1 MADTTQFEQAV
12 DQVIE
17 DSERLHKVVNG
28 SAIDTVIVEDGS
40 TIPTLRK
47 ALLDNV
53 YFKTP
58 PQPWAA
64 GTQTTVFNQL
74 YSFTNSAGTFWW
86 YAPGASPSTPVTL
99 PADPSTSTAWKVYN
113 DSVVV
118 SEKFAPLN
126 TPAFVGSPTAPTPA
140 QGSNSGAIA
149 TTAFVNLAVA
159 AAINSLTGSS
169 PSYAALT
176 VVGASTLNTLVVSGT
191 SQFGGTI
198 DASGVLGK
206 FQKISLSGQ
215 TATLSFDYTAASNYL
230 KTIISPNSVQTNNLT
245 SAVIVNGTASAD
257 NTTMSL
263 TGVGNNTFDYV
274 YIRGNSSKAS
284 TEPRLKVTGTT
295 ELENVRVTGSLSGVN
310 VGVDG
315 LDILPNSIVTT
326 TTAEIGSD
334 LTVNGVTT
342 LGSASIQ
349 NLGVVSSLTV
359 NGNSTLTGGFTAGSA
374 SSVAGNL
381 SITGLLAVTGAVTVS
396 TNLTVTGNA
405 NLNNGGTGTTTVNNL
420 NVLGTLTGVSID
432 INGKDINPNSVLAT
446 TTIEAYG
453 SLKGASLVITGEA
466 TAPKVTANFVGTTPG
481 SVTTPSAGTTWT
493 PGGTGSDLTKMNNI
507 YNVDVTNTLT
517 IGPWANLG
525 SAFTAT
531 IYLFQDATGGHAVT
545 LDASYKIING
555 GTISTAANS
564 VTILQ
569 VTYCGRGTVYDV
581 SVYQR
586 P

>member
-64 GTQTTVFNQL
+64 GTQATVFNQL

-206 FQKISLSGQ
+206 FQKISLFGQ

-342 LGSASIQ
+342 LGSTSIQ
-349 NLGVVSSLTV
+349 DLGVVSSLTV
-359 NGNSTLTGGFTAGSA
+359 DGNSTLTGGFTAGSA

-420 NVLGTLTGVSID
+420 NVLGTLTGVSVD
-432 INGKDINPNSVLAT
+432 VNGKNINPNSVLAT

-466 TAPKVTANFVGTTPG
+466 TAPKVTANFVGTIPG

-555 GTISTAANS
+555 GTISTTANS

-581 SVYQR
+581 AIYQR

>member
-64 GTQTTVFNQL
+64 GTQATVFNQL
-74 YSFTNSAGTFWW
+74 YSFTSSAGTFWW

-99 PADPSTSTAWKVYN
+99 PTDPSTSTAWKVYN

-118 SEKFAPLN
+118 SEKYAPLN

-274 YIRGNSSKAS
+274 YIRGNSSKDS

-295 ELENVRVTGSLSGVN
+295 ELENVRVTGTLSGVN

-342 LGSASIQ
+342 LGSTSIQ

-359 NGNSTLTGGFTAGSA
+359 DGNSTLTGGFTAGTA

-381 SITGLLAVTGAVTVS
+381 SITGLLAVTGAATVS

-420 NVLGTLTGVSID
+420 NVLGTLTGVSVD
-432 INGKDINPNSVLAT
+432 VNGKNINPNSVLAT

-564 VTILQ
+564 ITILQ

-581 SVYQR
+581 AVYQR

>member
-74 YSFTNSAGTFWW
+74 YSFTSSAGTFWW

-118 SEKFAPLN
+118 SEKYAPLN

-295 ELENVRVTGSLSGVN
+295 ELENVRVTGTLSGVN

-326 TTAEIGSD
+326 TTVEVGSD

-342 LGSASIQ
+342 LGSTSIQ

-359 NGNSTLTGGFTAGSA
+359 DGNSTLTGGFTAGTA
-374 SSVAGNL
+374 SSIAGNL
-381 SITGLLAVTGAVTVS
+381 SITGLLAVTGAATVS
-396 TNLTVTGNA
+396 TNLTVAGNA

-432 INGKDINPNSVLAT
+432 VNGKDINPKSVLAT

-453 SLKGASLVITGEA
+453 SLKGASLVITGAA

-545 LDASYKIING
+545 LDASYKIVNG

-581 SVYQR
+581 AVYQR

>member
-28 SAIDTVIVEDGS
+28 SAIDIVIVEDGS

-58 PQPWAA
+58 PQPWVA
-64 GTQTTVFNQL
+64 GTQATVFNQL

-86 YAPGASPSTPVTL
+86 YAPGASPSTPITL

-159 AAINSLTGSS
+159 AAINSLAGSS

-176 VVGASTLNTLVVSGT
+176 VVGASTLNTLVVSGI

-230 KTIISPNSVQTNNLT
+230 KTLISPNSVQTNNLT

-359 NGNSTLTGGFTAGSA
+359 DGNSTLTGGFTAGSA

-381 SITGLLAVTGAVTVS
+381 SITGLLAVTGAATVS

-420 NVLGTLTGVSID
+420 NVLGTLTGVSVD
-432 INGKDINPNSVLAT
+432 VNGKDINPNSVLAT
-446 TTIEAYG
+446 TTMEAYG

-493 PGGTGSDLTKMNNI
+493 PGGTGSDLTKMSNI

-555 GTISTAANS
+555 GTISTTANS

-581 SVYQR
+581 AVYQR

>member
-12 DQVIE
+12 DQVVE

-64 GTQTTVFNQL
+64 GTQATVFNQL

-230 KTIISPNSVQTNNLT
+230 KTIISPNSIQTNNLT

-359 NGNSTLTGGFTAGSA
+359 NGNSTLTGGFTAGTA
-374 SSVAGNL
+374 SSVAGDL
-381 SITGLLAVTGAVTVS
+381 SITGLLAVTGAATVS

-420 NVLGTLTGVSID
+420 NVLGTLTGVSVD
-432 INGKDINPNSVLAT
+432 VNGKNINPNSVLAT

-453 SLKGASLVITGEA
+453 SLKGASLIITGEA

-493 PGGTGSDLTKMNNI
+493 PGGTGSDLTKINNI

-545 LDASYKIING
+545 LNASYKIING

-569 VTYCGRGTVYDV
+569 VTYCGRGSVYDV
-581 SVYQR
+581 AVYQR

>member
-64 GTQTTVFNQL
+64 GTQATVFNQL

-215 TATLSFDYTAASNYL
+215 TATLSFDYTVASNYL

-342 LGSASIQ
+342 LGSATIQ
-349 NLGVVSSLTV
+349 DLGVVSSLTV
-359 NGNSTLTGGFTAGSA
+359 DGNSTLTGGFTAGSA

-420 NVLGTLTGVSID
+420 NVLGTLTGVSVD
-432 INGKDINPNSVLAT
+432 VNGKNINPNSVLAT

-466 TAPKVTANFVGTTPG
+466 TAPKVTANFVGTIPG

-531 IYLFQDATGGHAVT
+531 IYLFQDASGGHAVT

-581 SVYQR
+581 AVYQR

>member
-12 DQVIE
+12 DQVVE

-64 GTQTTVFNQL
+64 GTQATVFNQL

-206 FQKISLSGQ
+206 FQKISLFGQ

-263 TGVGNNTFDYV
+263 TGIGNNTFDYV

-315 LDILPNSIVTT
+315 LDILPNSIITT
-326 TTAEIGSD
+326 TTAQIGSD

-381 SITGLLAVTGAVTVS
+381 SITGLLAVTGEATVS

-420 NVLGTLTGVSID
+420 NVLGTLTGVSVD
-432 INGKDINPNSVLAT
+432 VNGKDINPNSVLAT

-581 SVYQR
+581 AVYQR

>member
-64 GTQTTVFNQL
+64 GTQATVFNQL

-215 TATLSFDYTAASNYL
+215 TATLSFDYTVASNYL

-315 LDILPNSIVTT
+315 LDIHPNSIITT
-326 TTAEIGSD
+326 TTAQIGSD
-334 LTVNGVTT
+334 LTVDGVTT

-420 NVLGTLTGVSID
+420 NVLGTLTGVSVD
-432 INGKDINPNSVLAT
+432 VNGKNINPNSVLAT

-581 SVYQR
+581 AIYQR

>member
-58 PQPWAA
+58 PQPWVA
-64 GTQTTVFNQL
+64 GTQATVFNQL

-191 SQFGGTI
+191 SKFGGTI

-230 KTIISPNSVQTNNLT
+230 KTIISPNSIQTNNLT

-315 LDILPNSIVTT
+315 LDIHPNSIITT
-326 TTAEIGSD
+326 TTAQIGSD

-359 NGNSTLTGGFTAGSA
+359 NGNSTLTGGFTAGTA

-381 SITGLLAVTGAVTVS
+381 SITGLLAVTGAATVS

-420 NVLGTLTGVSID
+420 NVLGTLTGVSVD
-432 INGKDINPNSVLAT
+432 VNGKNINPNSVLAT

-453 SLKGASLVITGEA
+453 SLKGASLIITGEA

-545 LDASYKIING
+545 LGASYKIING

-581 SVYQR
+581 AVYQR

>member
-74 YSFTNSAGTFWW
+74 YSFTSSAGTFWW

-315 LDILPNSIVTT
+315 LDIHPNSIITT
-326 TTAEIGSD
+326 TTAQIGSD

-381 SITGLLAVTGAVTVS
+381 SITGLLAVTGAATVS

-420 NVLGTLTGVSID
+420 NVLGTLTGVSVD
-432 INGKDINPNSVLAT
+432 VNGKNINPNSVLAT

-555 GTISTAANS
+555 GTISIAANS

-581 SVYQR
+581 AVYQR

>member
-58 PQPWAA
+58 PQPWVA
-64 GTQTTVFNQL
+64 GTQATVFNQL

-159 AAINSLTGSS
+159 AAINSLAGSS

-206 FQKISLSGQ
+206 FQKISLFGQ

-274 YIRGNSSKAS
+274 YIRGNSSKSS

-315 LDILPNSIVTT
+315 LDILPNSIITT
-326 TTAEIGSD
+326 TTAQIGSD

-381 SITGLLAVTGAVTVS
+381 SVTGLLAVTGAVTVS

-420 NVLGTLTGVSID
+420 NVLGTLTGVSVD
-432 INGKDINPNSVLAT
+432 VNGKNINPNSVLAT

-466 TAPKVTANFVGTTPG
+466 TAPKVTANFVGTIPG

-581 SVYQR
+581 AVYQR

>member
-28 SAIDTVIVEDGS
+28 SATDTVIVEDGS

-64 GTQTTVFNQL
+64 GTQATVFNQL

-159 AAINSLTGSS
+159 TAINSLTGSS

-206 FQKISLSGQ
+206 FQKISLFGQ

-315 LDILPNSIVTT
+315 LDIHPNSIITT
-326 TTAEIGSD
+326 TTAQIGSD
-334 LTVNGVTT
+334 LTVDGVTT

-420 NVLGTLTGVSID
+420 NVLGTLTGVSVD
-432 INGKDINPNSVLAT
+432 VNGKNINPNSVLAT

-466 TAPKVTANFVGTTPG
+466 TAPKVTANFVGTIPG

-581 SVYQR
+581 AVYQR

>member
-74 YSFTNSAGTFWW
+74 YSFTSSAGTFWW

-176 VVGASTLNTLVVSGT
+176 VVGASTLNTLVVSGI

-342 LGSASIQ
+342 LGSATIQ
-349 NLGVVSSLTV
+349 DLGVVSSLTV
-359 NGNSTLTGGFTAGSA
+359 DGNSTLTGGFTAGSA

-381 SITGLLAVTGAVTVS
+381 SITGLLAVTGEATVS

-432 INGKDINPNSVLAT
+432 VNGKDINPNSVLAT

-555 GTISTAANS
+555 GAISTTANS

-581 SVYQR
+581 AVYQR

>member
-58 PQPWAA
+58 PQPWVA
-64 GTQTTVFNQL
+64 GTQATVFNQL

-86 YAPGASPSTPVTL
+86 YAPGASPSTPITL

-159 AAINSLTGSS
+159 AAINSLAGSS

-191 SQFGGTI
+191 SQFGGTL

-230 KTIISPNSVQTNNLT
+230 KTLISPNSVQTNNLT

-315 LDILPNSIVTT
+315 LDIHPNSIITT
-326 TTAEIGSD
+326 TTAQIGSD

-381 SITGLLAVTGAVTVS
+381 SITGLLAVTGAATVS

-420 NVLGTLTGVSID
+420 NVLGTLTGVSVD
-432 INGKDINPNSVLAT
+432 VNGKNINPNSVLAT

-581 SVYQR
+581 AVYQR

>member
-74 YSFTNSAGTFWW
+74 YSFTSSAGTFWW

-118 SEKFAPLN
+118 SEKYAPLN

-159 AAINSLTGSS
+159 TAINSLTGSS

-263 TGVGNNTFDYV
+263 TGIGNNTFDYV

-349 NLGVVSSLTV
+349 DLGVVSSLTV
-359 NGNSTLTGGFTAGSA
+359 DGNSTLTGGFTAGTA
-374 SSVAGNL
+374 SSIAGNL
-381 SITGLLAVTGAVTVS
+381 SITGLLAVTGAATVS
-396 TNLTVTGNA
+396 TNLTVAGNA

-432 INGKDINPNSVLAT
+432 VNGKNINPNSVLAT

-453 SLKGASLVITGEA
+453 SLKGASLVVTGAA
-466 TAPKVTANFVGTTPG
+466 TVPKVTANFVGTNPG

-581 SVYQR
+581 AVYQR

>member
-74 YSFTNSAGTFWW
+74 YSFTSSAGTFWW

-176 VVGASTLNTLVVSGT
+176 VVGASTLNTLVVSGI

-342 LGSASIQ
+342 LGSATIQ
-349 NLGVVSSLTV
+349 DLGVVSSLTV
-359 NGNSTLTGGFTAGSA
+359 DGNSTLTGGFTAGSA

-381 SITGLLAVTGAVTVS
+381 SITGLLAVTGEATVS

-420 NVLGTLTGVSID
+420 NVLGTLTGVSVD
-432 INGKDINPNSVLAT
+432 VNGKNINPNSVLAT

-555 GTISTAANS
+555 GAISTTANS

-581 SVYQR
+581 AVYQR

>member
-74 YSFTNSAGTFWW
+74 YAFTSSAGTFWW

-206 FQKISLSGQ
+206 FQKISLFGQ

-342 LGSASIQ
+342 LGSATIQ
-349 NLGVVSSLTV
+349 DLGVVSSLTV
-359 NGNSTLTGGFTAGSA
+359 DGNSTLTGGFTAGSA

-420 NVLGTLTGVSID
+420 NVLGTLTGVSVD
-432 INGKDINPNSVLAT
+432 VNGKNINPNSVLAT

-555 GTISTAANS
+555 GAISTTANS

-581 SVYQR
+581 AVYQR

>member
-64 GTQTTVFNQL
+64 GTQATVFNQL
-74 YSFTNSAGTFWW
+74 YSFTSSAGTFWW

-99 PADPSTSTAWKVYN
+99 PTDPSTSTAWKVYN

-118 SEKFAPLN
+118 SEKYAPLN

-206 FQKISLSGQ
+206 FQKILLAGQ

-263 TGVGNNTFDYV
+263 TGIGNNTFDYV

-349 NLGVVSSLTV
+349 DLGVISSLTV
-359 NGNSTLTGGFTAGSA
+359 DGNSTLTGGFTAGSA

-381 SITGLLAVTGAVTVS
+381 SITGLLAVTGEATVS

-432 INGKDINPNSVLAT
+432 VNGKDINPNSVLAT

-555 GTISTAANS
+555 GAISTTANS

-581 SVYQR
+581 AVYQR

>member
-12 DQVIE
+12 DQVVE

-64 GTQTTVFNQL
+64 GTQATVFNQL

-159 AAINSLTGSS
+159 TAINSLTGSS

-206 FQKISLSGQ
+206 FQKISLFGQ

-315 LDILPNSIVTT
+315 LDIHPNSIITT
-326 TTAEIGSD
+326 TTAQIGSD
-334 LTVNGVTT
+334 LTVDGVTT

-359 NGNSTLTGGFTAGSA
+359 NGNSTLTGGFTAGTA

-381 SITGLLAVTGAVTVS
+381 SITGLLAVTGEATVS

-432 INGKDINPNSVLAT
+432 VNGKDINPNSVLAT

-466 TAPKVTANFVGTTPG
+466 TAPKVTANFVGTIPG

-581 SVYQR
+581 AVYQR

>member
-58 PQPWAA
+58 PQPWVA
-64 GTQTTVFNQL
+64 GTQATVFNQL

-159 AAINSLTGSS
+159 AAINSLAGSS

-191 SQFGGTI
+191 SQFGGTL

-326 TTAEIGSD
+326 TTVEIGSD
-334 LTVNGVTT
+334 LTVNGITT
-342 LGSASIQ
+342 LGSATIQ
-349 NLGVVSSLTV
+349 DLGVVSSLTV
-359 NGNSTLTGGFTAGSA
+359 DGNSTLTGGFTAGSA
-374 SSVAGNL
+374 SSIAGNL
-381 SITGLLAVTGAVTVS
+381 SITGLLAVTGEATVS

-432 INGKDINPNSVLAT
+432 VNGKDINPNSVLAT
-446 TTIEAYG
+446 TTIEVYG

-481 SVTTPSAGTTWT
+481 SVTTPSAGTTWI

-581 SVYQR
+581 AVYQR

>member
-99 PADPSTSTAWKVYN
+99 PTDPSTSTAWKVYN

-159 AAINSLTGSS
+159 AAINSLAGSS

-191 SQFGGTI
+191 SQFGGTL

-315 LDILPNSIVTT
+315 LDILPNSIITT
-326 TTAEIGSD
+326 TTAQIGSD

-381 SITGLLAVTGAVTVS
+381 SVTGLLAVTGAVTVS

-420 NVLGTLTGVSID
+420 NVLGTLTGVSVD
-432 INGKDINPNSVLAT
+432 VNGKNINPNSVLAT

-581 SVYQR
+581 AVYQR

>member
-12 DQVIE
+12 DQVVE

-58 PQPWAA
+58 PQPWVA
-64 GTQTTVFNQL
+64 GTQATVFNQL

-86 YAPGASPSTPVTL
+86 YAPGAAPSTPVTL

-206 FQKISLSGQ
+206 FQKISLFGQ

-326 TTAEIGSD
+326 TTAEVGSD

-359 NGNSTLTGGFTAGSA
+359 DGNSTLTGGFTAGSA

-381 SITGLLAVTGAVTVS
+381 SITGLLAVTGAATVS

-420 NVLGTLTGVSID
+420 NVLGTLTGVSVD
-432 INGKDINPNSVLAT
+432 VNGKNINPNSVLAT

-581 SVYQR
+581 AVYQR

>member
-126 TPAFVGSPTAPTPA
+126 TPAFVGSPTAPTPT

-263 TGVGNNTFDYV
+263 TGIGNNTFDYV

-315 LDILPNSIVTT
+315 LDILPNSIITT

-342 LGSASIQ
+342 LGSTTIQ
-349 NLGVVSSLTV
+349 DLGVVSSLTV
-359 NGNSTLTGGFTAGSA
+359 DGNSTLTGGFTAGSA

-381 SITGLLAVTGAVTVS
+381 SVTGLLAITGSATVS
-396 TNLTVTGNA
+396 TNLTVIGNA

-420 NVLGTLTGVSID
+420 NVLGTLTGVSVD
-432 INGKDINPNSVLAT
+432 VNGKDIGPNSVLAT

-555 GTISTAANS
+555 GAISTTANS

-581 SVYQR
+581 AVYQR

>member
-58 PQPWAA
+58 PQPWVA
-64 GTQTTVFNQL
+64 GTQATVFNQL

-86 YAPGASPSTPVTL
+86 YAPGASPSTPITL

-149 TTAFVNLAVA
+149 TTAFVNFAVA
-159 AAINSLTGSS
+159 AAINSLAGSS

-191 SQFGGTI
+191 SQFGGML

-284 TEPRLKVTGTT
+284 TEPRLKVTGMT

-334 LTVNGVTT
+334 LTVNGITT
-342 LGSASIQ
+342 LGSTTIQ
-349 NLGVVSSLTV
+349 DLGVVSSLTV
-359 NGNSTLTGGFTAGSA
+359 DGNSTLTGGFTAGSA

-381 SITGLLAVTGAVTVS
+381 SITGLLAVTGEATVS

-432 INGKDINPNSVLAT
+432 VNGKDINPNSVLAT

-555 GTISTAANS
+555 GAISTTANS

-581 SVYQR
+581 AVYQR

>member
-12 DQVIE
+12 DQVVE

-64 GTQTTVFNQL
+64 GTQATVFNQL

-159 AAINSLTGSS
+159 TAINSLTGSS

-206 FQKISLSGQ
+206 FQKISLFGQ

-359 NGNSTLTGGFTAGSA
+359 NGNSTLTGGFTAGTA
-374 SSVAGNL
+374 SSVAGDL
-381 SITGLLAVTGAVTVS
+381 SITGLLAVTGAATVS

-420 NVLGTLTGVSID
+420 NVLGTLTGVSVD
-432 INGKDINPNSVLAT
+432 VNGKNINPNSVLAT

-481 SVTTPSAGTTWT
+481 SVTTPSAGATWT

-581 SVYQR
+581 AVYQR

>member
-64 GTQTTVFNQL
+64 GTQATVFNQL

-215 TATLSFDYTAASNYL
+215 TATLSFDYTVASNYL

-245 SAVIVNGTASAD
+245 SAVLVNGTASAD

-342 LGSASIQ
+342 LGSATIQ
-349 NLGVVSSLTV
+349 DLGVVSSLTV
-359 NGNSTLTGGFTAGSA
+359 DGNSTLTGGFTAGSA

-381 SITGLLAVTGAVTVS
+381 SITGLLEVIGAATVS

-420 NVLGTLTGVSID
+420 NVLGTLTGVSVD
-432 INGKDINPNSVLAT
+432 VNGKDINPNSVLAT

-569 VTYCGRGTVYDV
+569 VTYCGRGAVYDV
-581 SVYQR
+581 AVYQR

>member
-74 YSFTNSAGTFWW
+74 YSFTSSAGTFWW

-159 AAINSLTGSS
+159 TAINSLTGSS

-206 FQKISLSGQ
+206 FQKISLFGQ

-315 LDILPNSIVTT
+315 LDIHPNSIITT
-326 TTAEIGSD
+326 TTAQIGSD

-420 NVLGTLTGVSID
+420 NVLGTLTGVSVD
-432 INGKDINPNSVLAT
+432 VNGKNINPNSVLAT

-466 TAPKVTANFVGTTPG
+466 TAPKVTANFVGTIPG

-581 SVYQR
+581 AVYQR

>member
-64 GTQTTVFNQL
+64 GTQATVFNQL

-215 TATLSFDYTAASNYL
+215 TATLSFDYTVASNYL

-315 LDILPNSIVTT
+315 LDIHPNSIITT
-326 TTAEIGSD
+326 TTAQIGSD
-334 LTVNGVTT
+334 LTVDGVTT

-420 NVLGTLTGVSID
+420 NVLGTLTGVSVD
-432 INGKDINPNSVLAT
+432 VNGKNINPNSVLAT

-466 TAPKVTANFVGTTPG
+466 TAPKVTANFVGTIPG

-581 SVYQR
+581 AVYQR

>member
-159 AAINSLTGSS
+159 AAINSLAGSS

-230 KTIISPNSVQTNNLT
+230 KTIISPTSVQTNNLT

-274 YIRGNSSKAS
+274 YIRGNSSKTS

-359 NGNSTLTGGFTAGSA
+359 NGNSTLTGGFTAGAA

-381 SITGLLAVTGAVTVS
+381 SITGLLAVAGAATVS
-396 TNLTVTGNA
+396 TNLTVAGNA

-432 INGKDINPNSVLAT
+432 VNGKDINPKSVLAT

-453 SLKGASLVITGEA
+453 SLKGASLVITGAA

-545 LDASYKIING
+545 LEASYKIING

-581 SVYQR
+581 AVYQR

>member
-74 YSFTNSAGTFWW
+74 YSFTSSAGTFWW

-159 AAINSLTGSS
+159 TAINSLTGSS

-206 FQKISLSGQ
+206 FQKISLFGQ

-315 LDILPNSIVTT
+315 LEIHPNSIITT
-326 TTAEIGSD
+326 TTAQIGSD

-420 NVLGTLTGVSID
+420 NVLGTLTGVSVD
-432 INGKDINPNSVLAT
+432 VNGKNINPNSVLAT

-466 TAPKVTANFVGTTPG
+466 TAPKVTANFVGTIPG

-581 SVYQR
+581 AVYQR

>member
-58 PQPWAA
+58 PQPWVA
-64 GTQTTVFNQL
+64 GTQATVFNQL

-86 YAPGASPSTPVTL
+86 YAPGASPSTPITL

-159 AAINSLTGSS
+159 AAINSLAGSS

-191 SQFGGTI
+191 SQFGGTL

-359 NGNSTLTGGFTAGSA
+359 DGNSTLTGGFTAGSA

-420 NVLGTLTGVSID
+420 NVLGTLTGVSVD
-432 INGKDINPNSVLAT
+432 VNGKNINPNSVLAT

-466 TAPKVTANFVGTTPG
+466 TAPKVTVNFVGTTPG

-555 GTISTAANS
+555 GAISTTANS

-581 SVYQR
+581 AVYQR

>member
-74 YSFTNSAGTFWW
+74 YSFTSSAGTFWW

-176 VVGASTLNTLVVSGT
+176 VVGASTLNTLVVSGI

-342 LGSASIQ
+342 LGSATIQ
-349 NLGVVSSLTV
+349 DLGVVSSLTV
-359 NGNSTLTGGFTAGSA
+359 DGNSTLTGGFTAGSA

-420 NVLGTLTGVSID
+420 NVLGTLTGVSVD
-432 INGKDINPNSVLAT
+432 VNGKNINPNSVLAT

-466 TAPKVTANFVGTTPG
+466 TAPKVTANFVGTIPG

-581 SVYQR
+581 AVYQR

>member
-64 GTQTTVFNQL
+64 GTQATVFNQL

-215 TATLSFDYTAASNYL
+215 TATLSFDYTVASNYL

-342 LGSASIQ
+342 LGSATIQ
-349 NLGVVSSLTV
+349 DLGVVSSLTV
-359 NGNSTLTGGFTAGSA
+359 DGNSTLTGGFTAGSA

-420 NVLGTLTGVSID
+420 NVLGTLTGVSVD
-432 INGKDINPNSVLAT
+432 VNGENINPNSVLAT

-466 TAPKVTANFVGTTPG
+466 TAPKVTANFVGTIPG

-581 SVYQR
+581 AVYQR

>member
-74 YSFTNSAGTFWW
+74 YSFTSSAGTFWW

-159 AAINSLTGSS
+159 AAINSLAGSS

-191 SQFGGTI
+191 SQFGGTL

-359 NGNSTLTGGFTAGSA
+359 DGNSTLTGGFTAGSA

-381 SITGLLAVTGAVTVS
+381 SITGLLSVTGAATVS

-432 INGKDINPNSVLAT
+432 VNGKNINPNSVLAI

-453 SLKGASLVITGEA
+453 SLKGASLIITGEA

-555 GTISTAANS
+555 GTISTTANS

-581 SVYQR
+581 AVYQR

>member
-58 PQPWAA
+58 PQPWVA
-64 GTQTTVFNQL
+64 GTQATVFNQL

-206 FQKISLSGQ
+206 FQKISLFGQ

-315 LDILPNSIVTT
+315 LDIHPNSIITT
-326 TTAEIGSD
+326 TTAQIGSD
-334 LTVNGVTT
+334 LTVDGVTT

-420 NVLGTLTGVSID
+420 NVLGTLTGVSVD
-432 INGKDINPNSVLAT
+432 VNGKNINPNSVLAT

-581 SVYQR
+581 AVYQR

>member
-58 PQPWAA
+58 PQPWVA
-64 GTQTTVFNQL
+64 GTQATVFNQL

-86 YAPGASPSTPVTL
+86 YAPGASPSTPITL

-159 AAINSLTGSS
+159 AAINSLAGSS

-191 SQFGGTI
+191 SQFGGTL

-315 LDILPNSIVTT
+315 LDIHPNSIITT
-326 TTAEIGSD
+326 TTAQIGSD

-420 NVLGTLTGVSID
+420 NVLGTLTGVSVD
-432 INGKDINPNSVLAT
+432 VNGKNINPNSVLAT

-466 TAPKVTANFVGTTPG
+466 TAPKVTANFVGTIPG

-581 SVYQR
+581 AVYQR

>member
-64 GTQTTVFNQL
+64 GTQATVFNQL
-74 YSFTNSAGTFWW
+74 YSFTSSAGTFWW

-99 PADPSTSTAWKVYN
+99 PADPSTSTAWRVYN
-113 DSVVV
+113 YSVVV
-118 SEKFAPLN
+118 SEKYAPLN

-169 PSYAALT
+169 PSYSALT
-176 VVGASTLNTLVVSGT
+176 VTGASTLNTLVVSGT

-198 DASGVLGK
+198 DASGVLGR

-274 YIRGNSSKAS
+274 YIRGNTSKAS

-326 TTAEIGSD
+326 ATAEIGSD

-359 NGNSTLTGGFTAGSA
+359 DGNSTLTGGFTAGSA

-381 SITGLLAVTGAVTVS
+381 SITGLLAVTGAATVS

-420 NVLGTLTGVSID
+420 NVLGTLTGVSVD
-432 INGKDINPNSVLAT
+432 VNGKDINPNSVLAT

-555 GTISTAANS
+555 GTISTTANS

-581 SVYQR
+581 AVYQR

>member
-64 GTQTTVFNQL
+64 GTQATVFNQL
-74 YSFTNSAGTFWW
+74 YSFTSSAGTFWW

-99 PADPSTSTAWKVYN
+99 PADPSTSTAWRVYN

-118 SEKFAPLN
+118 SEKYAPLN

-169 PSYAALT
+169 PSYSALT
-176 VVGASTLNTLVVSGT
+176 VTGAATLNTLVVSGT

-198 DASGVLGK
+198 DASGVLGR

-359 NGNSTLTGGFTAGSA
+359 NGNSTLTGGFTAGTA

-381 SITGLLAVTGAVTVS
+381 SITGLLAVTGEATVS

-420 NVLGTLTGVSID
+420 NVLGTLTGVSVD
-432 INGKDINPNSVLAT
+432 VNGKNINPNSVLAT

-453 SLKGASLVITGEA
+453 SLKGASLIITGEA

-545 LDASYKIING
+545 LNASYKIING

-581 SVYQR
+581 AVYQR

>member
-40 TIPTLRK
+40 KIPTLRK

-74 YSFTNSAGTFWW
+74 YSFTSSAGTFWW

-230 KTIISPNSVQTNNLT
+230 KTIISPNSIQTNNLT

-359 NGNSTLTGGFTAGSA
+359 NGNSTLTGGFTAGTA
-374 SSVAGNL
+374 SSVAGDL
-381 SITGLLAVTGAVTVS
+381 SITGLLAVTGAATVS

-420 NVLGTLTGVSID
+420 NVLGTLTGVSVD
-432 INGKDINPNSVLAT
+432 VNGKNINPNSVLAT

-581 SVYQR
+581 AVYQR

>member
-58 PQPWAA
+58 PQPWVA

-74 YSFTNSAGTFWW
+74 YSFTSSAGTFWW

-215 TATLSFDYTAASNYL
+215 TATLSFDYTVASNYL

-315 LDILPNSIVTT
+315 LDIHPNSIITT
-326 TTAEIGSD
+326 TTAQIGSD

-420 NVLGTLTGVSID
+420 NVLGTLTGVSVD
-432 INGKDINPNSVLAT
+432 VNGKNINPNSVLAT

-466 TAPKVTANFVGTTPG
+466 TAPKVTANFVGTIPG

-581 SVYQR
+581 AVYQR